1 MQATPSLTY
10 RDYFPTEAEARAFVK
25 TLMFGGVIQLQ
36 NGWYHVWQ
44 QN

>member
-1 MQATPSLTY
+1 MTATPSLTY
-10 RDYFPTEAEARAFVK
+10 RDYFSTEAEARAFVK

>member
-1 MQATPSLTY
+1 MTDKSLSYVNYYATK
-10 RDYFPTEAEARAFVK
+10 AGAIACVK
-25 TLMFGGVIQLQ
+25 TQPFGGVIQLQ